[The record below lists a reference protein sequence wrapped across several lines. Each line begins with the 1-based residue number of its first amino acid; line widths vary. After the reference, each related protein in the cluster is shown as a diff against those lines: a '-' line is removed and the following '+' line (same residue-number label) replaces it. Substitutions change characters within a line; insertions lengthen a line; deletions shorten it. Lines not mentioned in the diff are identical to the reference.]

1 MQQPAGPSAAKPEVR
16 AEEMAAMLPDLD
28 DLDINQLDGIN
39 SLIPSVDKKSKEQE
53 IMKMQ

>member
-1 MQQPAGPSAAKPEVR
+1 MQQPNGPSAAKPEVR